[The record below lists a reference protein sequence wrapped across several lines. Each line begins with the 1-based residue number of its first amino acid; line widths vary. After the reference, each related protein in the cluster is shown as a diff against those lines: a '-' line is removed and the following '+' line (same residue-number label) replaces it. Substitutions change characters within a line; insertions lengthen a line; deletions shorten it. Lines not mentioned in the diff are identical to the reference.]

1 MRKLRLREMLNNFP
15 KVTQLGFQEKPA
27 AYCIFKVRSTPNNG
41 TSRLLITSE
50 LMVLFCFVLFYH
62 LHSCFLITC

>member
-27 AYCIFKVRSTPNNG
+27 AYCILQGEVNTKQWNLKTAH
-41 TSRLLITSE
+41 
-50 LMVLFCFVLFYH
+50 YK
-62 LHSCFLITC
+62 